1 MSKTKISVA
10 VGMILSLATLSTYAA
25 QTKTYANTSVT
36 GSVTIAADCTLTAA
50 LQHKDVTLTDH
61 NLYKPGHIFD
71 VLTVTPT
78 CDSKVW
84 VQGKD
89 RDSQGFALAKD
100 SENNEIPLALFTNS
114 PGFGTWNSSEQLIT
128 SKDIVK
134 ANSQAKLDIG
144 FGYGL
149 PPLAN
154 VLGKKYSYTLNIG
167 YWAD

>member
-25 QTKTYANTSVT
+25 QTKTNANTSVT

-50 LQHKDVTLTDH
+50 LQHKDVTVTEH
-61 NLYKPGHIFD
+61 ALYRTGHIFD

-89 RDSQGFALAKD
+89 RNSQGFVLAKD
-100 SENNEIPLALFTNS
+100 SENNGIPVALFTNS
-114 PGFGTWNSSEQLIT
+114 PDFGTWNSSEQLIT
-128 SKDIVK
+128 STNIVK
-134 ANSQAKLDIG
+134 ANSQAKLNIG
-144 FGYGL
+144 FGNDL
-149 PPLAN
+149 PLLAS

>member
-50 LQHKDVTLTDH
+50 LQHKDVTVTDLA
-61 NLYKPGHIFD
+61 LYKPGNIFD

-78 CDSKVW
+78 CDSKIW

-89 RDSQGFALAKD
+89 RNSQGFVLAKD
-100 SENNEIPLALFTNS
+100 SENNELPLALITNS

-128 SKDIVK
+128 STNIVK
-134 ANSQAKLDIG
+134 ANSQAKLNIA
-144 FGYGL
+144 FGYG
-149 PPLAN
+149 PPLAS